1 MEYADQWNWVA
12 MAYGITYF
20 ALVVYATSVAVR
32 ITRARRKLGEE
43 V

>member
-1 MEYADQWNWVA
+1 MEYADQWNWVV

-20 ALVVYATSVAVR
+20 ALVAYAISVAVR
-32 ITRARRKLGEE
+32 VTRARRKLGGE